1 MINEVIN
8 TEEQWS
14 KFVELMK
21 TVHSCSTEEAE
32 SLLST
37 ECDYFIEIIRGDP
50 SGMLM
55 NCTGISISGVLL
67 DVLRWGF
74 TFSPQLKMVY
84 IMYSNTTMKATRTT
98 ELRMTWQPSPD
109 GEIYLRQCAGS
120 IDYVLEPEIVY
131 SGDQYQEEHKDGFK
145 MIHHIPMH
153 ASNKIIAGYTYV
165 VLPNGKREGY
175 SMTIHGDIARL
186 SAASSAKSNGKTNPL
201 YSKNDGQIDTGF
213 FKGKIKKFAVKA
225 YKKKK
230 VVSQFLNEEITD

>member
-1 MINEVIN
+1 MTNEIISS
-8 TEEQWS
+8 EEQWS

-21 TVHSCSTEEAE
+21 TVHNCSKEDAE
-32 SLLST
+32 SLLAT
-37 ECDYFIEIIRGDP
+37 ECDYFIETIRGDP
-50 SGMLM
+50 AGMLI
-55 NCTGISISGVLL
+55 NCTGLSMTGVFL

-84 IMYSNTTMKATRTT
+84 VMYSNTSMKATKTT
-98 ELRMTWQPSPD
+98 EMRMTWQPSPD
-109 GEIYLRQCAGS
+109 GEVYLRQCAGS

-131 SGDQYQEEHKDGFK
+131 SGDQYYEEHKDGYK
-145 MIHHIPMH
+145 MIHHIPMY
-153 ASNKIIAGYTYV
+153 SSEKIIAGYTYV

-186 SAASSAKSNGKTNPL
+186 SNASAAKSNGKPNGL
-201 YSKNDGQIDTGF
+201 YTKNAGQIDTGF
-213 FKGKIKKFAVKA
+213 FKGKLKKFAVKA

>member
-1 MINEVIN
+1 MINEVIH
-8 TEEQWS
+8 TEQQWT

-21 TVHSCSTEEAE
+21 TVHQCSEEEAE
-32 SLLST
+32 SLLTT
-37 ECDYFIEIIRGDP
+37 ECDYFIETIRGDP
-50 SGMLM
+50 SGMLI
-55 NCTGISISGVLL
+55 NCTGISITGVFL

-84 IMYSNTTMKATRTT
+84 VMYSNTTMKQTKTT
-98 ELRMTWQPSPD
+98 EMRMTWAPSPD

-131 SGDQYQEEHKDGFK
+131 AGDQYYEEHKEGFK

-153 ASNKIIAGYTYV
+153 QSQQIIAGYTYV

-175 SMTIHGDIARL
+175 SMTIQGDIDRL
-186 SAASSAKSNGKTNPL
+186 SKASHAKNGKAPNAL
-201 YSKNDGQIDTGF
+201 YTKNNGQIDTGF
-213 FKGKIKKFAVKA
+213 FKGKIKKFAVKV

-230 VVSQFLNEEITD
+230 VVSQFLNEEITE